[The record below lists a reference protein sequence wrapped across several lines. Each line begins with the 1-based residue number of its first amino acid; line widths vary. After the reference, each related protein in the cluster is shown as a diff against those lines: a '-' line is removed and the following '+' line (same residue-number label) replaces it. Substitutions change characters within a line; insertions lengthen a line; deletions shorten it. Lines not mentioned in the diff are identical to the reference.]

1 MNTLSKEKVNEL
13 IKIIPNNIIEGFN
26 KYNNAIITH
35 NEENKNNNEIENCF
49 INFISDIY
57 NSGQTIVVDYYGNK
71 LNDKEFENMT
81 ETLEIEE
88 KELLYKLRKKNIN
101 SVYFIVEN
109 LEYLKLIM
117 KLSVKSILF
126 STFYILGND
135 LTIWS
140 NYDYKFV
147 IFFNNYDVL
156 EFYKDVLEKS
166 NLIIKDIKI
175 TNK

>member
-35 NEENKNNNEIENCF
+35 NEENKNNKEIENCF

-57 NSGQTIVVDYYGNK
+57 NRGQTIVVDYYGNK

-81 ETLEIEE
+81 ETLEIKE

-109 LEYLKLIM
+109 LEYLKLVM